1 MEKKKNHNFKSL
13 TAGSDCVSRWRCVG
27 RTLGQGLQVG
37 LHVGLNALETR
48 LKGLLQL
55 PLGFQLQ
62 GCTLEM
68 HRALRGKILTFKT
81 HFHLISYVI
90 VIVIVLFSIKLIIK

>member
-1 MEKKKNHNFKSL
+1 MEKEKIKNHNYKLL

-27 RTLGQGLQVG
+27 STLSQGLQVG
-37 LHVGLNALETR
+37 LHVGLNVLETR

-62 GCTLEM
+62 GCTLET
-68 HRALRGKILTFKT
+68 HRAFKRKILTFKT
-81 HFHLISYVI
+81 HFT
-90 VIVIVLFSIKLIIK
+90 